1 MSDLIDVIERKRKT
15 WTAKAVV
22 SFFKSLTLASECD
35 LDLLA

>member
-1 MSDLIDVIERKRKT
+1 MIERESERLGQLI
-15 WTAKAVV
+15 KAVV